1 MIDKATIDKIY
12 AAANVVEVVGDF
24 VQLRKK
30 GVNYQACCPFHSEK
44 TPSFVVSPSKG
55 LYKCFGC
62 GKGGNAVTFV
72 MEHEGLGYVDALKYV
87 AKKYGI
93 AVEER
98 ELTPEEQRRNDDR
111 ESMMVVSSYASDY
124 FRDTLKT
131 DEGRSVGLS
140 YLRSRGMTEATIA
153 RFQLG
158 FCPAA
163 GDKFTRDALAAGYK
177 EEYLVET
184 GLTIKRESG
193 GYYDRF
199 AGRVM
204 FPIHSI
210 SGRVVG
216 FGGRTLRTDKNVAK
230 YLNSPESQIYHKSAL
245 LYGLFF
251 AKKAITQDD
260 CCILVE
266 GYTDVISM
274 HQAGVE
280 NVVAS
285 SGTSLTEEQIRLI
298 GRFTRNVTVIYDGD
312 PAGIKASLRGIDMI
326 LREGLNVR
334 VVLLPEGE
342 DPDSFARSHS
352 AAQLKE
358 YIRAHEEDFLRF
370 KARVLLDDT
379 KGDPLKKAG
388 LINDI
393 VTSIAEIPDP
403 VIRSVYVKECA
414 RQMDVDEAL
423 LTSEVAR
430 KRLSYREDPQAA
442 EFIRN
447 RQAEERRTEAAAA
460 SLPSVTAGSSI
471 EELEKEL
478 IKYLLRYGNCNF
490 DFKEGRTIVSLNVAE
505 VIINDLQSNGITF
518 HDPRYQALYATYL
531 ELYATG
537 EPVGQESMHRF
548 INHPDPAAANVA
560 VDILTADENY
570 IASKMWQKHDIAVG
584 TEQDRLS
591 EAVPR
596 AVILYKSKAID
607 LIVNQLKKRLE
618 NEGLSDEELS
628 DITFRIAALN
638 RERIVISKKVS
649 RLVL

>member
-1 MIDKATIDKIY
+1 MIDRATLDRIY
-12 AAANVVEVVGDF
+12 ASANIVEVVSDF
-24 VQLRKK
+24 ITLRKK

-93 AVEER
+93 TVEEK

-124 FRDTLKT
+124 FRDALHKT

-140 YLRSRGMTEATIA
+140 YLRSRGMTDATIE

-163 GDKFTRDALAAGYK
+163 GDKFTRDAMSSGYK
-177 EEYLVET
+177 EEFLTAT
-184 GLTIKRESG
+184 GLTIKRETG
-193 GYYDRF
+193 GFYDRF

-342 DPDSFARSHS
+342 DPDSFARAHS
-352 AAQLKE
+352 ASELKE
-358 YIRAHEEDFLRF
+358 YIRAREEDFLSF
-370 KARVLLDDT
+370 KTRVLLADSQ
-379 KGDPLKKAG
+379 GDPLKKAA

-393 VTSIAEIPDP
+393 VQSIAEIPDP
-403 VIRSVYVKECA
+403 VIRSVYIKECA
-414 RQMDVDEAL
+414 RQMEVDDAL

-430 KRLSYREDPQAA
+430 KRLSYRGDAQTT

-447 RQAEERRTEAAAA
+447 QQAVQRQQEQAAQPLRA
-460 SLPSVTAGSSI
+460 VTAGSSI
-471 EELEKEL
+471 EEIEKEL
-478 IKYLLRYGNCNF
+478 IKYLLRYGDRNF

-505 VIINDLQSNGITF
+505 VIITDLQNNGISF
-518 HDPRYQALYATYL
+518 RDARYQALYTTYL
-531 ELYATG
+531 ELYAEG
-537 EPVGQESMHRF
+537 PVGPEGMHRF
-548 INHPDPAAANVA
+548 INHPDPAAANAA
-560 VDILTADENY
+560 VDILTADSNY
-570 IASKMWQKHDIAVG
+570 IASKMWKKHDIAVD
-584 TEQDRLS
+584 TEEDRLS

-607 LIVNQLKKRLE
+607 LIINQLKAQLRDE
-618 NEGLSDEELS
+618 SLSDEALS